1 MLYQYRV
8 RANESANAF
17 QKGMETKVRT
27 ADRIA
32 NLPPY
37 LFAEIDR
44 KKEAKQAQGIDV
56 ISLGIGDPDQPTPD
70 NIIDEMSTA
79 IRNPKNHQYPSY
91 FGAKHYRE
99 ACAEWMDRRFGVS
112 VDANEEVVALIGSKE
127 GIAHLFLAFV
137 DPGDYTLV
145 PGCGYPVYHTG
156 GILAGGKSHFMP
168 MTEENDFLADFE
180 STPPEVL
187 AKAKMMFLSY
197 PNNPTS
203 AIATPEYF
211 DRAIAF
217 AKEHDI
223 LIIHDNAYSEIG
235 FDGYKPPSFLERPGA
250 KDVAIELFSCS
261 KSYNMTGW
269 RVAFAAGNS
278 KAIKALGT
286 VKSNIDSGV
295 FTAVQDAA
303 IEAMLGPQDITEQLS
318 ALYQRRR
325 DMVIDA
331 LANIGMKARTP
342 KGTIY
347 VWAQVPEGYTSAGF
361 AEKVLEEANVIVAP
375 GNAYGPSGEGYIRI
389 SLATPDDRLA
399 EAIER
404 IKDSL

>member
-1 MLYQYRV
+1 M
-8 RANESANAF
+8 
-17 QKGMETKVRT
+17 RT
-27 ADRIA
+27 AQRIA
-32 NLPPY
+32 ELPPY

-44 KKEAKQAQGIDV
+44 KKEAKLAQGIDV
-56 ISLGIGDPDQPTPD
+56 ISLGIGDPDTPTPD
-70 NIIDEMSTA
+70 RIVDAMAEA
-79 IRNPKNHQYPSY
+79 IRTPGNHQYPSY
-91 FGAKHYRE
+91 YGAKHYRQ
-99 ACAEWMDRRFGVS
+99 ACAEWMDRRFDVK
-112 VDANEEVVALIGSKE
+112 VDADAEVLALIGSKE
-127 GIAHLFLAFV
+127 GIAHVFLAFV
-137 DPGDYTLV
+137 DPGEYTLV

-156 GILAGGKSHFMP
+156 GILCGGKTHFMP
-168 MTEENDFLADFE
+168 MTEENGFLADFE

-211 DRAIAF
+211 DKAIAF
-217 AKEHDI
+217 AKEHDL

-235 FDGYKPPSFLERPGA
+235 FDGYQPPSFLERPGA
-250 KDVAIELFSCS
+250 MDVAIEFFSCS

-278 KAIKALGT
+278 RAIKALGT

-295 FTAVQDAA
+295 FTAIQDAA
-303 IEAMLGPQDITEQLS
+303 IEAMLGPQEDVADLS

-325 DMVIDA
+325 DLVIDA
-331 LANIGMKARTP
+331 LAKIGLHAEKP

-347 VWAQVPEGYTSAGF
+347 VWARVPEGYTSASF

-389 SLATPDDRLA
+389 SLATPDDRLQESIA
-399 EAIER
+399 R
-404 IKDSL
+404 IKATL

>member
-1 MLYQYRV
+1 M
-8 RANESANAF
+8 
-17 QKGMETKVRT
+17 RT

-37 LFAEIDR
+37 LFAEID
-44 KKEAKQAQGIDV
+44 KKKQAKQAQGIDV

-70 NIIDEMSTA
+70 HIVDAMAKA
-79 IRNPKNHQYPSY
+79 IRNPANHRYPSY
-91 FGAKHYRE
+91 YGSKRYRE
-99 ACAEWMDRRFGVS
+99 ACAEWMKRRFDVQL
-112 VDANEEVVALIGSKE
+112 DPEDEIVALIGSKE
-127 GIAHLFLAFV
+127 GIAHIFLAFV

-145 PGCGYPVYHTG
+145 PGCGYPVYNTG

-187 AKAKMMFLSY
+187 EKAKMMFISY

-217 AKEHDI
+217 AKEHD
-223 LIIHDNAYSEIG
+223 LLVIHDNAYSEIG
-235 FDGYKPPSFLERPGA
+235 FDGYEPPGFLQRPGA
-250 KDVAIELFSCS
+250 KDVGIELFSCS

-269 RVAFAAGNS
+269 RVAFAAGNPT
-278 KAIKALGT
+278 AIKALGT

-295 FTAVQDAA
+295 FTAIQDAA
-303 IEAMLGPQDITEQLS
+303 IEAMLGPQEVTREIS

-325 DMVIDA
+325 DLVIDA
-331 LANIGMKARTP
+331 LSKIGISARKP

-347 VWAQVPEGYTSAGF
+347 VWARVPEGYDSAGF
-361 AEKVLEEANVIVAP
+361 ATKILEEANVIVAP

-389 SLATPDDRLA
+389 SLATPDDRLV

-404 IKDSL
+404 IKNAL

>member
-1 MLYQYRV
+1 M
-8 RANESANAF
+8 
-17 QKGMETKVRT
+17 RT
-27 ADRIA
+27 AQRIA
-32 NLPPY
+32 SLPPY

-56 ISLGIGDPDQPTPD
+56 ISLGIGDPDTPTPD
-70 NIIDEMSTA
+70 HIVDVMATA

-91 FGAKHYRE
+91 VGSKAYRQ
-99 ACAEWMDRRFGVS
+99 AASTWMKNRFD
-112 VDANEEVVALIGSKE
+112 VDVDPDTETLALIGSKE

-145 PGCGYPVYHTG
+145 PGCGYPVYYTG
-156 GILAGGKSHFMP
+156 GILAGGLTHWMP
-168 MTEENDFLADFE
+168 MTEENGFLADFE
-180 STPPEVL
+180 STPADVL

-217 AKEHDI
+217 AKKHD
-223 LIIHDNAYSEIG
+223 LLLVHDNAYSEIG
-235 FDGYKPPSFLERPGA
+235 YDGYVPSALLERPGA

-261 KSYNMTGW
+261 KAYNMTGW
-269 RVAFAAGNS
+269 RVAFAVGNAAAL
-278 KAIKALGT
+278 KAFGT

-303 IEAMLGPQDITEQLS
+303 IEALTGPQDSIVELN
-318 ALYQRRR
+318 AMYQRRR
-325 DMVIDA
+325 DLVMDA
-331 LANIGMKARTP
+331 LAKIGIEAETP
-342 KGTIY
+342 KATIY
-347 VWAQVPEGYTSAGF
+347 VWAKVPEGYTSAEF
-361 AEKVLEEANVIVAP
+361 ATKILDEANVIVAA
-375 GNAYGPSGEGYIRI
+375 GTAYGPSGEGYVRI
-389 SLATPDDRLA
+389 SLTTPDDRLE

-404 IKDSL
+404 IKNTL

>member
-1 MLYQYRV
+1 
-8 RANESANAF
+8 
-17 QKGMETKVRT
+17 VRT
-27 ADRIA
+27 AQRIA
-32 NLPPY
+32 ELPPY

-56 ISLGIGDPDQPTPD
+56 ISLGIGDPDTPTPD
-70 NIIDEMSTA
+70 RIVDALAEA
-79 IRNPKNHQYPSY
+79 IRNPANHQYPSY
-91 FGAKHYRE
+91 YGAKRYRD
-99 ACAEWMDRRFGVS
+99 ACAKWMDRRFGVT
-112 VDANEEVVALIGSKE
+112 VDPDDETVALIGSKE
-127 GIAHLFLAFV
+127 GIAHIFLAFV

-156 GILAGGKSHFMP
+156 GILSGGLTHWMP
-168 MTEENDFLADFE
+168 MTEENGFLADFE
-180 STPPEVL
+180 STPADVL

-211 DRAIAF
+211 DRAIEF
-217 AKEHDI
+217 AREHDL

-269 RVAFAAGNS
+269 RVAFAAGNAT
-278 KAIKALGT
+278 AIKAFGT

-303 IEAMLGPQDITEQLS
+303 IEAMLGPQEVDELS

-325 DMVIDA
+325 DLVMDA
-331 LANIGMKARTP
+331 LGKIGLRAQMP

-347 VWAQVPEGYTSAGF
+347 VWARVPDGDTSAGF

-389 SLATPDDRLA
+389 SLATPDDRLE
-399 EAIER
+399 EAIAR
-404 IKDSL
+404 IEATL

>member
-1 MLYQYRV
+1 
-8 RANESANAF
+8 
-17 QKGMETKVRT
+17 VRT

-32 NLPPY
+32 DLPPY

-44 KKEAKQAQGIDV
+44 KKEAKLAQGIDV
-56 ISLGIGDPDQPTPD
+56 ISLGIGDPDTPTPD
-70 NIIDEMSTA
+70 RIVDAMTAA
-79 IRNPKNHQYPSY
+79 IRNPANHQYPSY
-91 FGAKHYRE
+91 AGAKRYRE
-99 ACAEWMDRRFGVS
+99 ACAEWVRRRFGVS
-112 VDANEEVVALIGSKE
+112 VDPDEETLALIGSKE

-145 PGCGYPVYHTG
+145 PGCGYPVYHG
-156 GILAGGKSHFMP
+156 GGVLAGGRTHWMP

-211 DRAIAF
+211 DRVIAF
-217 AKEHDI
+217 AREHD
-223 LIIHDNAYSEIG
+223 LLVVHDNAYSEIG

-261 KSYNMTGW
+261 KSYSMTGW
-269 RVAFAAGNS
+269 RVAFAVGNPV
-278 KAIKALGT
+278 AIKALGL

-303 IEAMLGPQDITEQLS
+303 IEAMLGPQEVEELS

-325 DMVIDA
+325 DMVIPA
-331 LANIGMKARTP
+331 LEKIGMRAHP
-342 KGTIY
+342 CKGTIF
-347 VWAQVPEGYTSAGF
+347 VWARVPEGYDSAEF
-361 AEKVLEEANVIVAP
+361 AEKVLEEANVIIAA
-375 GNAYGPSGEGYIRI
+375 GTAYGPSGEGYVRI
-389 SLATPDDRLA
+389 SLATPDDRLQ
-399 EAIER
+399 EAIAR
-404 IKDSL
+404 IEAML